1 MTRIL
6 DIYRSGFVQRY
17 HTNPQMA
24 WAAQTNGHHQWGVVI
39 LLMELFPDRISV
51 PLLWEALYHDAGEM
65 GAADVSAPAKRRH
78 PALGA
83 ACAEA
88 EAMERFGM
96 GIAKAELDFYEVIL
110 LKFCDVLESYLFAR
124 VRTPWV
130 LKGDGWP
137 EQRQWLVEQA
147 EVLKVGDAV
156 QEMLT

>member
-39 LLMELFPDRISV
+39 LLMELFPERISI

-65 GAADVSAPAKRRH
+65 GAADVAAPAKRRH
-78 PALGA
+78 PDLA
-83 ACAEA
+83 AAVADA

-96 GIAKAELDFYEVIL
+96 GIAKAELDVYEVIL
-110 LKFCDVLESYLFAR
+110 LKFCDVLESYLFAATR
-124 VRTPWV
+124 APWV
-130 LKGDGWP
+130 LDSQGWP
-137 EQRQWLVEQA
+137 EQRRWILEQA
-147 EVLKVGDAV
+147 DVLNVGDV
-156 QEMLT
+156 VREMLA